1 MEDFYRV
8 TDPDLVQKVKK
19 VLVKALR
26 LRVNPE
32 DIADDLPLMKSNG
45 LDIEIDSIDAL
56 ELVIAIENE
65 FNVKIEDEEVAEHVF
80 SSVDVLANFIREEQE
95 KKNS

>member
-1 MEDFYRV
+1 V
-8 TDPDLVQKVKK
+8 TDPDLVQKVKE

-32 DIADDLPLMKSNG
+32 DIPNDLPLTKNNG

-65 FNVKIEDEEVAEHVF
+65 FNVKIEDEEVAENVF
-80 SSVDVLANFIREEQE
+80 SSVDVLVKFIREEQE
-95 KKNS
+95 KRNS